1 MSKINIREIL
11 LGIAI
16 GDAFGAGVEFQDRS
30 WIRRNVDF
38 TKFVNARHLIK
49 VPIEKLK
56 TFTENYRA
64 WDYTDD
70 TEMTIGVLKALVSEE
85 PFSESLLVKSWQEEY
100 LIGIDLKGYGRNGH
114 GSMAWFYDGK
124 MTINE
129 VRDFQRERKNPGNA
143 PATRSVL
150 FGLISSE
157 LINQYAEINAM
168 TTHPNENAVLSSQ
181 SIARATE
188 FLIVKKGEKDNLIS
202 YVKQN
207 IQLNSEYRSYY
218 NKIDQLG
225 DYASL
230 SKDDFA
236 ILCGQQPIQE
246 PYFLPGING
255 MPSDSKFTA
264 GCVLY
269 ILKQA
274 KSTME
279 ALKMSIYLGG
289 DVDSVAA

>member
-1 MSKINIREIL
+1 
-11 LGIAI
+11 
-16 GDAFGAGVEFQDRS
+16 
-30 WIRRNVDF
+30 
-38 TKFVNARHLIK
+38 
-49 VPIEKLK
+49 
-56 TFTENYRA
+56 
-64 WDYTDD
+64 
-70 TEMTIGVLKALVSEE
+70 
-85 PFSESLLVKSWQEEY
+85 
-100 LIGIDLKGYGRNGH
+100 
-114 GSMAWFYDGK
+114 MAWFYDEK
-124 MTINE
+124 MAIKE
-129 VRDFQRERKNPGNA
+129 VRDFQRKRKNPGNA
-143 PATRSVL
+143 PATRSVPL
-150 FGLISSE
+150 GLISSE
-157 LINQYAEINAM
+157 LINSYAKINAM
-168 TTHPNENAVLSSQ
+168 ATHPNEIAILSSQ

-188 FLIVKKGEKDNLIS
+188 FLIVKKGDRDSLIT
-202 YVKQN
+202 YVMQN
-207 IQLNSEYRSYY
+207 VQRNSEYLSYY

-225 DYASL
+225 DYTNL

-289 DVDSVAA
+289 DVDSVAALTTGISAGRYGLESIPDYMINNLESVEYLSN